1 MGISG
6 QLYNLLENYLSDRF
20 QRVNFS
26 PKDLLDLYLNNTSCM
41 FLPNFEFTSKAF
53 NQPSIKPLYYIKIF
67 HFRFMDF

>member
-53 NQPSIKPLYYIKIF
+53 NQPIKPLYYIKIF